1 MKTTAATISKDH
13 ANFLKTFEADQ
24 VELKIEGKPFV
35 GLKENLDQ
43 ETRATLWGFGE
54 GFELMVSVDVGDSG
68 IKLVDRME
76 VEAKIDDEWKELRIK
91 RVESHSGT
99 VYKIMLNDRFKS

>member
-35 GLKENLDQ
+35 GLKENLNQ

-54 GFELMVSVDVGDSG
+54 GFELIVSIDVGETNVKIVEKMD
-68 IKLVDRME
+68 VD
-76 VEAKIDDEWKELRIK
+76 AKIDGEWKDLRVK
-91 RVESHSGT
+91 RIESHSGT
-99 VYKIMLNDRFKS
+99 VYKVMLNDRYKA